1 MDLHRPTGRRALGL
15 ALAATTM
22 LLWGVLPL
30 ALRAALG
37 VLDPVTL
44 TDFRFVASAAAL
56 GGILAA
62 RGALPRLAG
71 LSRGALG
78 LLVLATVG
86 LACNYLGFLLGL
98 DHTSPAN
105 AQVLIQLG
113 PLLLAIG
120 GIRLFRERFTGFQW
134 LGAAALA
141 AGLALFFRSQ
151 LAALGH
157 DPGRYLAGVA
167 WIGFAA
173 VTWAIYGLAQKQL
186 LRDLGSQAVMLC
198 IYAGC
203 AVLFAPGAHL
213 GALAS
218 VPASAWPVLAFC
230 AANTLV
236 AYGAFAAALEHWDAS
251 RVSAVLALTP
261 LATLACSSLA
271 AAVAPDRFQAEHL
284 SPASWLGAA
293 LVVAGS
299 LATALARTG
308 TRDGNQLLDSKSPDG
323 TALQAEPPEAA

>member
-1 MDLHRPTGRRALGL
+1 MELHQPSGRHGLGL

-30 ALRAALG
+30 ALRAALD
-37 VLDPVTL
+37 VVDPVTL
-44 TDFRFVASAAAL
+44 TAFRFVASGGAL
-56 GGILAA
+56 GLILAA
-62 RGALPRLAG
+62 RGGLPQLGG

-78 LLVLATVG
+78 LLAIATLG
-86 LACNYLGFLLGL
+86 LAANYIGFLLGL

-113 PLLLAIG
+113 PLLLALG
-120 GIRLFRERFTGFQW
+120 GIAVFREHFERLQW
-134 LGAAALA
+134 IGAAALA

-151 LAALGH
+151 LAALGR
-157 DPGRYLAGVA
+157 DFEGYVVGVA
-167 WIGFAA
+167 WLAFAA
-173 VTWAIYGLAQKQL
+173 GTWAIYGLAQKQL

-203 AVLFAPGAHL
+203 ALLFVPGSH
-213 GALAS
+213 GGKLAA
-218 VPASAWPVLAFC
+218 VPVAAWPVLAFC

-236 AYGAFAAALEHWDAS
+236 AYGAFAAALEHWEAS

-261 LATLACSSLA
+261 IATLAFSSA
-271 AAVAPDRFQAEHL
+271 AAALFPARFTTEHL
-284 SPASWLGAA
+284 SLASWAGAL

-299 LATALARTG
+299 LCTALGGRRAAAR
-308 TRDGNQLLDSKSPDG
+308 S
-323 TALQAEPPEAA
+323 